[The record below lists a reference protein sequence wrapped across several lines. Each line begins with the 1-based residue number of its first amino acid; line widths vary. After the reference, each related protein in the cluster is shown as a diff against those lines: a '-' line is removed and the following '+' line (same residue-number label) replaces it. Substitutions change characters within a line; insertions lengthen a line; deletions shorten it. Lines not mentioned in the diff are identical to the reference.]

1 MDSLFRNSARVLN
14 AVTLHYHRYI
24 YDSID
29 WDSRLICITGPRGT
43 GKTTLMLQY
52 IKENFLNRDKA
63 LYVSLDN
70 IWFTQN
76 SLIDLAEKFYNYG
89 GTHLFIDEVHRYP
102 TWSIEIK
109 NIYDSFP
116 DMHVVFTGSSIL
128 KIYQSGADLSRRVIN
143 YNLSGLSFREYL
155 LFEHK
160 LDFPVISLID
170 LLKNHASIAS
180 EITSKVKILPEF
192 KRYLEYGYYPFYKE
206 GLKTYLSR
214 LQNVVNTILDSD
226 LPAVEPVEY
235 ATIQKIKKMLM
246 ILSSLVPYTPNI
258 NQLSGEIESN
268 RANTIKYLGYLE
280 RAGLIK
286 MLSLYQKGMGLLT
299 KPEKIYLDNTNL
311 LYALTNIHVNIGNV
325 RETFFANQLSV
336 KHAINT
342 SKQGDFQV
350 DGKWLFEIGG
360 SRKTFDQIKDLED
373 SYIAVDEVETGHG
386 HKIPLWLF
394 GFTY

>member
-1 MDSLFRNSARVLN
+1 MDTLFKNHARIIN
-14 AVTLHYHRYI
+14 AVSIQNHRYI

-29 WDSRLICITGPRGT
+29 WDSKLIGITGPRGT

-52 IKENFLNRDKA
+52 IKENFPNREKA

-70 IWFTQN
+70 IWFAKNT
-76 SLIDLAEKFYNYG
+76 LLDLAEKLYNYG

-116 DMHVVFTGSSIL
+116 ELHIVFTGSSIL
-128 KIYQSGADLSRRVIN
+128 KIYQSEADLSRRAIN
-143 YNLSGLSFREYL
+143 YYLSGLSFREYL

-160 LDFPVISLID
+160 LDFPTVSLSE
-170 LLKNHASIAS
+170 LLDNHASIAGD
-180 EITSKVKILPEF
+180 ITSKIKILPEF
-192 KRYLEYGYYPFYKE
+192 RRYLGNGYYPFYKE
-206 GLKTYLSR
+206 GLKTYLPR

-226 LPAVEPVEY
+226 LPAVENIEY
-235 ATIQKIKKMLM
+235 ATIYKIKKMLM

-268 RANTIKYLGYLE
+268 RANTIKYLDYLK
-280 RAGLIK
+280 RAGLIIT
-286 MLSLYQKGMGLLT
+286 LSPYLKGMGALA

-311 LYALTNIHVNIGNV
+311 LYALADNNVNIGNV
-325 RETFFANQLSV
+325 RETFFANQLLVEHTVS
-336 KHAINT
+336 T

-350 DGKWLFEIGG
+350 DGKWIFEVGG
-360 SRKTFDQIKDLED
+360 HRKAFDQIKDLKD
-373 SYIAVDEVETGHG
+373 SYIAVDDIEIGYRN
-386 HKIPLWLF
+386 KIPLWLF